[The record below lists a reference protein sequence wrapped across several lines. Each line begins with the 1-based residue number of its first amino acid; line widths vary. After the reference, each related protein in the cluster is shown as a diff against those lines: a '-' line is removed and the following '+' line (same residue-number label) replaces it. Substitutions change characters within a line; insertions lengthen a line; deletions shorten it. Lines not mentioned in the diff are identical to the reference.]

1 MPEQPDKCMEH
12 HMILKKSLEELRK
25 EFDELTKSC
34 KDMRCFFFG
43 GISQHDGHLS
53 FVDKVNILYKN
64 QKNSRKLLITFLSVF
79 GVLFIT
85 SIYGLG
91 KQIEQLNT
99 VTRDLATYAQGQKA
113 IEIELA
119 EIRTKINRMN

>member
-12 HMILKKSLEELRK
+12 HMILKQSLEDLRK

-53 FVDKVNILYKN
+53 FVDKVNVLYEN
-64 QKNSRKLLITFLSVF
+64 QEKSRKLLLTFLSVF

-85 SIYGLG
+85 SLVGLG
-91 KQIEQLNT
+91 AQIHQLNC
-99 VTRDLATYAQGQKA
+99 VTKDLAAYAQSQRA

-119 EIRTKINRMN
+119 EIRTRIGR

>member
-12 HMILKKSLEELRK
+12 HMILKKSLEDLRK

-34 KDMRCFFFG
+34 KDMRCFLFG

-53 FVDKVNILYKN
+53 FVDKVNVLYEN
-64 QKNSRKLLITFLSVF
+64 QEKSRKLLITFLSVF

-85 SIYGLG
+85 GLIGLG
-91 KQIEQLNT
+91 SQLHQLNA
-99 VTRDLATYAQGQKA
+99 VTRDLATYAQGQRA

-119 EIRTKINRMN
+119 EIRTKISR